1 MPWWGGVTVGAML
14 LGAEMFLIDAQFYL
28 VFFGVAAV
36 IVGLLGLGGVAW
48 PEWAQWLTFAA
59 LAIVSMLAFRKR
71 LYQKLRHPGGKVD
84 ERLTVGDRVRV
95 PERLEPGATTR
106 VDYRGTTWT
115 AQNDGDAAIE
125 AGAEAQ
131 IIDVSRLTL
140 RVRRPG

>member
-1 MPWWGGVTVGAML
+1 ML

-36 IVGLLGLGGVAW
+36 IVGLVGLGGVSW
-48 PEWAQWLTFAA
+48 PEWAQWLTFAVLSIA
-59 LAIVSMLAFRKR
+59 SMVAFRKR
-71 LYQKLRHPGGKVD
+71 LYQKLRRPGGEID

-95 PERLEPGATTR
+95 TDRVEPGATTR

-115 AQNDGDAAIE
+115 ALNDGDTPLE

-131 IIDVSRLTL
+131 IVDVSRLTL
-140 RVRRPG
+140 RLRRPG